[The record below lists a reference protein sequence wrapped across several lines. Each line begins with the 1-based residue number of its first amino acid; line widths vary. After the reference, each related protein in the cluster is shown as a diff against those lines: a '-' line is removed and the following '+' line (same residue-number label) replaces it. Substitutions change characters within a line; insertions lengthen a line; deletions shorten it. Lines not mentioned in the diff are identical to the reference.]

1 MLANAPV
8 YASLPTTDLARSRG
22 FYEHTL
28 GLKVEPEE
36 EEGALT
42 FRAGGG
48 TLLLVYQR
56 PPSRAEHTVAFFVV
70 EDFDRA
76 FSGLRERGVVFED
89 YDMPELKTENGVA
102 TSPDGKRV
110 AWFKDP
116 DGNILGLFEK

>member
-28 GLKVEPEE
+28 GLKAEPEE

-48 TLLLVYQR
+48 TVLLVYQR

-70 EDFDRA
+70 DDFDRVFA
-76 FSGLRERGVVFED
+76 GLRERGVVFEE
-89 YDMPELKTENGVA
+89 YDMPELTTENGVA
-102 TSPDGKRV
+102 RRSDGKRI